1 MDNYI
6 INSNTIALVWNNG
19 KTYVYDKDFSEKNT
33 GVAIYSENED
43 LEKTMEVEPIKEE
56 DLFSDTST
64 DIFGEENE

>member
-1 MDNYI
+1 MNQEKVVVD
-6 INSNTIALVWNNG
+6 G

>member
-1 MDNYI
+1 MNQEKVVVD
-6 INSNTIALVWNNG
+6 G

-33 GVAIYSENED
+33 GVAIYSESED